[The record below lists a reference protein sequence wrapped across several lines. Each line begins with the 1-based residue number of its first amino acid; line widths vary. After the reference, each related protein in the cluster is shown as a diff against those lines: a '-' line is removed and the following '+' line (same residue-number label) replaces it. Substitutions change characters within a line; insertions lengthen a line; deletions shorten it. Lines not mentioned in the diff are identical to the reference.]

1 MFKKNRYLLS
11 TVFCSKFSILGSI
24 LLYILFLSACAM
36 PSMSNTDS
44 NESGVVE
51 TNGDTQQ
58 SGNVAA
64 EADYQIG
71 PEDVLEIS
79 VWGEETLQRTVLVR
93 PDGGISFPLAGD
105 LRAAGKTPEELRQEL
120 TNRIKKYIPEPF
132 VTVSV
137 SEVAGYQ
144 IYVLGQVNN
153 PGQYLVGRYVD
164 VLQALTLAGGLTPF
178 ASENNITIRRRQNG
192 KEVVLPFSYS
202 AAKQGQDSPQNVIL
216 QSGDTVVV
224 P

>member
-1 MFKKNRYLLS
+1 MCKQAQHLLA
-11 TVFCSKFSILGSI
+11 TNFWSKFCWLCSILF
-24 LLYILFLSACAM
+24 YVVLSACTTA
-36 PSMSNTDS
+36 SFEGTGSEETN
-44 NESGVVE
+44 VVE
-51 TNGDTQQ
+51 TNGENIRQDNT
-58 SGNVAA
+58 
-64 EADYQIG
+64 ADYKIG
-71 PEDVLEIS
+71 PEDELEIS

-105 LRAAGKTPEELRQEL
+105 LRAAGKTPDELRQEL
-120 TNRIKKYIPEPF
+120 TTRIKRYIPEPF

-137 SEVAGYQ
+137 SKVAGYQ

-192 KEVVLPFSYS
+192 REVVLPFSYS
-202 AAKQGQDSPQNVIL
+202 AAKQGQNSPQNVIL
-216 QSGDTVVV
+216 QSGDTIIV

>member
-1 MFKKNRYLLS
+1 MSKKDRYLL
-11 TVFCSKFSILGSI
+11 TTDFCSKLS
-24 LLYILFLSACAM
+24 LLCTISLYALFLSACTM
-36 PSMSNTDS
+36 PSNNDAGSD
-44 NESGVVE
+44 ESAVVE
-51 TNGDTQQ
+51 TTGNTQEGDDT
-58 SGNVAA
+58 VAA
-64 EADYQIG
+64 DYKIG
-71 PEDVLEIS
+71 PEDQLEIS

-105 LRAAGKTPEELRQEL
+105 LKAAGKTPDELRQEL
-120 TNRIKKYIPEPF
+120 TNRIEKYIPEPF

-137 SEVAGYQ
+137 SRVAGYQ

-153 PGQYLVGRYVD
+153 PGQFLVGRYVD

-178 ASENNITIRRRQNG
+178 ASENNITIRRRENG

-202 AAKQGQDSPQNVIL
+202 AAKQGQNSPQNVIL
-216 QSGDTVVV
+216 ESGDTIIV

>member
-1 MFKKNRYLLS
+1 MFKINRYLLNANFYS
-11 TVFCSKFSILGSI
+11 TVYLLFIILFI
-24 LLYILFLSACAM
+24 IFLSACTM
-36 PSMSNTDS
+36 PSI
-44 NESGVVE
+44 G
-51 TNGDTQQ
+51 
-58 SGNVAA
+58 SGNPDELSDTETSDNIEQVDAVTGP
-64 EADYQIG
+64 DYQIG
-71 PEDVLEIS
+71 PEDVLDIS

-120 TNRIKKYIPEPF
+120 TKRIQKYIPEPF

-178 ASENNITIRRRQNG
+178 ASEDNITIRRRQNG

-202 AAKQGQDSPQNVIL
+202 SAKQGQNSPQNVIL
-216 QSGDTVVV
+216 QSGDTIIV

>member
-1 MFKKNRYLLS
+1 MSKKNRYLLIS
-11 TVFCSKFSILGSI
+11 NFYSKLCLLCSILFYV
-24 LLYILFLSACAM
+24 LLSACSL
-36 PSMSNTDS
+36 PSS
-44 NESGVVE
+44 ESAGFDQSDVVE
-51 TNGDTQQ
+51 TSKSNQQADTTT
-58 SGNVAA
+58 
-64 EADYQIG
+64 EADYKIG
-71 PEDVLEIS
+71 PEDILEIS

-105 LRAAGKTPEELRQEL
+105 LRAAGKTPDELRQEL
-120 TNRIKKYIPEPF
+120 TKRIEKYIPEPF

-137 SEVAGYQ
+137 SKVAGYQ

-178 ASENNITIRRRQNG
+178 ASENDITIRRRQNG
-192 KEVVLPFSYS
+192 REVVLPFSYS
-202 AAKQGQDSPQNVIL
+202 AAKQGENSPQNVIL
-216 QSGDTVVV
+216 QSGDTIVV

>member
-1 MFKKNRYLLS
+1 MFKKNCSLTLAD
-11 TVFCSKFSILGSI
+11 FCSKLCLLCSI
-24 LLYILFLSACAM
+24 LLYISLSACTM
-36 PSMSNTDS
+36 PSFNGASSD
-44 NESGVVE
+44 ESDIVE
-51 TNGDTQQ
+51 IGEDTQQ
-58 SGNVAA
+58 GETATD
-64 EADYQIG
+64 ADYQIG
-71 PEDVLEIS
+71 PEDELEIS

-105 LRAAGKTPEELRQEL
+105 LRAAGKTPNELRKEL
-120 TNRIKKYIPEPF
+120 TERISKYIPEPF

-137 SEVAGYQ
+137 SKVAGYQ

-178 ASENNITIRRRQNG
+178 ASENNITIRRRKNG
-192 KEVVLPFSYS
+192 KEIVLPFSYS
-202 AAKQGQDSPQNVIL
+202 AAKQGQNSPQNVIL
-216 QSGDTVVV
+216 QSGDTIVV